1 MLLGYNHFCFSPPF
15 TRFNDVG
22 RTETWTHI
30 GNHGEMHL
38 LIAWMFGNYAQIAC
52 AHLTLS
58 IKLALCYVNA
68 ILFITR
74 LNTTWIPL
82 HMLFGMDIAGA
93 NQTARPIA
101 TPSFRYTPQC

>member
-1 MLLGYNHFCFSPPF
+1 
-15 TRFNDVG
+15 
-22 RTETWTHI
+22 
-30 GNHGEMHL
+30 MHL

-52 AHLTLS
+52 AQLTLS

-68 ILFITR
+68 ILFITP

-101 TPSFRYTPQC
+101 TPSFRYTPVLRLRMTHESHAQFWVRRAPGFLSSISS